1 MDPSAAP
8 LRISGWPTCITPGPP
23 RGAQPPPANANGD
36 SMSIPKNF
44 TPHAG
49 LLADRVVLV
58 TGASSGLGRALAV
71 ECARAGATVILC
83 GRNAAKLGPV
93 YDEIESIGAPQPAI
107 ATLDLATATATHYD
121 ALAGTIGAEFGKLD
135 GLVHSA
141 GVLGDRTPLEQYDV
155 PTWCRVLH
163 VNLTAPFIL
172 TQVLLP
178 SLRKSGDA
186 SVIFVSSG
194 VVTNPRPFWG
204 AYAVAKS
211 GLESVRSMLSQE
223 LDGEPNIRV
232 NSVNPGR
239 MRTAM
244 RAAAYPAEDP
254 NTLPAPESVTGTFL
268 YLLSPK
274 SRGIDGQYIE
284 AQ

>member
-1 MDPSAAP
+1 M
-8 LRISGWPTCITPGPP
+8 
-23 RGAQPPPANANGD
+23 
-36 SMSIPKNF
+36 IPKQF
-44 TPHAG
+44 TPNTE
-49 LLADRVVLV
+49 LLAERVILI

-71 ECARAGATVILC
+71 ACAQAGATVVLC
-83 GRNAAKLGPV
+83 GRNGAKLERV
-93 YDEIESIGAPQPAI
+93 YDEIETLGAPRPAI
-107 ATLDLATATATHYD
+107 AMLDLAAATAVDYD
-121 ALAGTIGAEFGKLD
+121 NVAKSVGDEFGKLD
-135 GLVHSA
+135 GVVHAA
-141 GVLGDRTPLEQYDV
+141 GLLGDRTPLEQYDV
-155 PTWCRVLH
+155 PTWCKVLH

-178 SLRKSGDA
+178 TLRKSADA

-194 VVTNPRPFWG
+194 VVKNQRPFWG

-254 NTLPAPESVTGTFL
+254 NTVPAPASVSGTFL
-268 YLLSPK
+268 YLLSALG
-274 SRGIDGQYIE
+274 RDIDGQYIE

>member
-1 MDPSAAP
+1 MIP
-8 LRISGWPTCITPGPP
+8 
-23 RGAQPPPANANGD
+23 QP
-36 SMSIPKNF
+36 F
-44 TPHAG
+44 TPDTD
-49 LLADRVVLV
+49 LLAGRVILL

-71 ECARAGATVILC
+71 ECARAGATVILS
-83 GRNAAKLGPV
+83 GRNGAKLERV
-93 YDEIESIGAPQPAI
+93 YDEIETMGAPQPAI
-107 ATLDLATATATHYD
+107 AMLDLAVATAVDYD
-121 ALAGTIGAEFGKLD
+121 NIAKTIDAEFGKLD
-135 GLVHSA
+135 GVVHA
-141 GVLGDRTPLEQYDV
+141 AALLGDRTPLEQYDV
-155 PTWCRVLH
+155 PTWCKVLH

-178 SLRKSGDA
+178 ALRKSADA

-194 VVTNPRPFWG
+194 VVKDQRPFWG
-204 AYAVAKS
+204 AYAVSKS

-254 NTLPAPESVTGTFL
+254 NTVPTPASVSGAFL
-268 YLLSPK
+268 YLLSTR

>member
-1 MDPSAAP
+1 M
-8 LRISGWPTCITPGPP
+8 IPT
-23 RGAQPPPANANGD
+23 Q
-36 SMSIPKNF
+36 F
-44 TPHAG
+44 TPDTE
-49 LLADRVVLV
+49 LLTGRVILI
-58 TGASSGLGRALAV
+58 TGAGSGLGKALAI
-71 ECARAGATVILC
+71 ECARAGASVILS
-83 GRNAAKLGPV
+83 GRNAAKLERV
-93 YDEIESIGAPQPAI
+93 YDEIATMGAPQPAI
-107 ATLDLATATATHYD
+107 ATLDLAAATAVDYD
-121 ALAGTIGAEFGKLD
+121 NLAKIIDSEFGKLD
-135 GLVHSA
+135 GLVHA
-141 GVLGDRTPLEQYDV
+141 AALLGDRTPLEQYDV

-178 SLRKSGDA
+178 NLRKSADA

-194 VVTNPRPFWG
+194 VVKNQRPFWG

-254 NTLPAPESVTGTFL
+254 NTVPTPASVSGPFL
-268 YLLSPK
+268 YLLSARG
-274 SRGIDGQYIE
+274 RGIDGQYVE